1 LFGFCDDVCLCE
13 EQRPFQ
19 ALRCSKAVER
29 SESNQF
35 DAAVEWCT
43 ERKRMSVMGML
54 MRWADERAKKGQSVM
69 EYSILLV
76 VVATALMGMGL
87 YVRRAVQ
94 GKLYAIDDQISP
106 RPNALVG
113 EWSPPI

>member
-1 LFGFCDDVCLCE
+1 
-13 EQRPFQ
+13 
-19 ALRCSKAVER
+19 
-29 SESNQF
+29 
-35 DAAVEWCT
+35 
-43 ERKRMSVMGML
+43 MGTL

-69 EYSILLV
+69 EYGILLV

-106 RPNALVG
+106 RPNVSQAV
-113 EWSPPI
+113 WTPPI